1 MDHGRT
7 ESQNVLIAL
16 AREKTL
22 WCKECRK
29 QLSPS
34 CRNGKLTLL
43 CEGNHSWEEDTV
55 LGSFIRFT
63 SVDLYD
69 EAKAAFGSVDKFRQ
83 AIRPAVLRN
92 YAAAQEDISAV
103 TTTTAAS
110 TAPTPAPAV
119 IATRTASTGSPSS
132 ACLQPP

>member
-16 AREKTL
+16 AKEKIL
-22 WCKECRK
+22 WCKDCRK

-43 CEGNHSWEEDTV
+43 CEGNHSWAEDTV

-63 SVDLYD
+63 PVDLYD
-69 EAKAAFGSVDKFRQ
+69 VAKEAFGSVDKFRQ
-83 AIRPAVLRN
+83 TIRPAVLRN
-92 YAAAQEDISAV
+92 YEAAQEDISA
-103 TTTTAAS
+103 TS
-110 TAPTPAPAV
+110 T
-119 IATRTASTGSPSS
+119 
-132 ACLQPP
+132 